1 MHDDFLPMSVPNLIS
16 LADDPQ
22 TTTKMKLIQHRK
34 ITVRTRTVR
43 VVRTMADGS
52 EHNGHGHHEV
62 CPLCHAPLLA
72 GNEAI
77 ETNNIKLLAAAD
89 ETEINR

>member
-1 MHDDFLPMSVPNLIS
+1 
-16 LADDPQ
+16 
-22 TTTKMKLIQHRK
+22 
-34 ITVRTRTVR
+34 
-43 VVRTMADGS
+43 MADGS

>member
-1 MHDDFLPMSVPNLIS
+1 
-16 LADDPQ
+16 
-22 TTTKMKLIQHRK
+22 MKLIQHRK

-43 VVRTMADGS
+43 VIRTTPEGS

-62 CPLCHAPLLA
+62 CPLCHAPLLN

-77 ETNNIKLLAAAD
+77 DTNTIKLLEVAD
-89 ETEINR
+89 ETEIND